1 MIRELKRS
9 IKKALP
15 HWIVARIS
23 ANRWWKFLW
32 KACERNG
39 LHEVSRKLIANNG
52 VVVRWGPFAGLK
64 LPPKAVLA
72 SGNCA
77 ALVGTYE
84 MEIHPWLEQLVP
96 GQYERIL
103 DIGAA
108 EGYYAIGMALRT
120 RSRVD
125 AFDTAS
131 IARRLCRA
139 TARVNGVSHLVRVH
153 SFCSRQTLLSLAG
166 LRCFILSDCEGY
178 EASLFSADVIGALS
192 RSDLIIELHDG
203 LAPAGTTRQLLREQ
217 FGTTHRVQVVQFRP
231 RDLSSFPDPVL
242 AAMLGADAIRV
253 ISEEG
258 RLPDQEWLVATA
270 LHEGSSGG
278 SAAV

>member
-64 LPPKAVLA
+64 LPPRAVLA

-84 MEIHPWLEQLVP
+84 MEIHPWLERACARP
-96 GQYERIL
+96 IRADSRHWGRRGIL
-103 DIGAA
+103 RNRNGAA
-108 EGYYAIGMALRT
+108 YPIPGGCIRH
-120 RSRVD
+120 RVD
-125 AFDTAS
+125 RPPSLPCNSQGERGIPSGSCPFLLLAADAPL
-131 IARRLCRA
+131 ARRA
-139 TARVNGVSHLVRVH
+139 A
-153 SFCSRQTLLSLAG
+153 LLHPQR
-166 LRCFILSDCEGY
+166 LRRL
-178 EASLFSADVIGALS
+178 
-192 RSDLIIELHDG
+192 RSV
-203 LAPAGTTRQLLREQ
+203 ALLR
-217 FGTTHRVQVVQFRP
+217 GRHRRAFPFRSHH
-231 RDLSSFPDPVL
+231 RAS
-242 AAMLGADAIRV
+242 
-253 ISEEG
+253 
-258 RLPDQEWLVATA
+258 
-270 LHEGSSGG
+270 
-278 SAAV
+278 